1 MRNYAPQARFRKG
14 PRKSALHDAAR
25 PFAILPELLT
35 GLRTNIDKLC
45 EMLLSEPGGFI
56 PQLSAAIG
64 KFQAQPGV
72 WADHSTRVVRQGEAR
87 IGSAIAS
94 VQRQL
99 AVLRVGRLDLA
110 VELQDALA
118 PLLRFSEDHRN
129 AMRTALLVADE
140 RAPAQV
146 ERNRNMTETL
156 SALGMRPQ
164 TAGPEFR
171 RGVEERVAA
180 APADPVTAKAKLAPV
195 LSHLK
200 QALGRL
206 ARVHPEV
213 AAAFDLPRGQP
224 KRVAPAK
231 SKQAARKIVRRKTNS
246 IKSKPVKTFARA
258 KALKKGK
265 SAPAKARRVKTPK
278 AKR

>member
-1 MRNYAPQARFRKG
+1 MN
-14 PRKSALHDAAR
+14 D
-25 PFAILPELLT
+25 LPELLT
-35 GLRTNIDKLC
+35 GLRTNVDKLC

-99 AVLRVGRLDLA
+99 AVLRVGRLELA

-171 RGVEERVAA
+171 RGVEEQIAA
-180 APADPVTAKAKLAPV
+180 APADPVTAQAKLAPV

-200 QALGRL
+200 LVLGRL

-213 AAAFDLPRGQP
+213 ATAFDLPRGQP
-224 KRVAPAK
+224 QRVGPPKPKMILKKASQKASRLT
-231 SKQAARKIVRRKTNS
+231 SKEVLRRK
-246 IKSKPVKTFARA
+246 KS
-258 KALKKGK
+258 G
-265 SAPAKARRVKTPK
+265 SK
-278 AKR
+278 AKKVTRTAGAKTGKKRQKVSR